1 MLNIIFFGFKL
12 KSMTMTTII
21 AGPWK
26 IYCWWG
32 FLSAVGQR
40 VLVSFSFSS
49 REDLALP
56 KRLSRDLSL
65 KLKIFISS
73 QFSNLFEISFFFNF
87 IGFGSSPALNLFGPR
102 CELMPLGRWGF
113 FLDPGS
119 FPNPRCGFEGALI
132 GLMGLLEERL
142 LAASEYFLTS
152 ARSLWDVGDPGG
164 LIRYAYLC
172 IFFWVCLKI
181 NGKSFLYAK
190 NRFAYFSLFSLI
202 YAKLKAI
209 LTQEI
214 F

>member
-1 MLNIIFFGFKL
+1 MVRYTLNLINHKTPVKIKAMLGSSVDFYGKLIWQFLFSTVLSTMLNIIFFGFKL

-73 QFSNLFEISFFFNF
+73 QFSNLFEISFFL
-87 IGFGSSPALNLFGPR
+87 ISLV
-102 CELMPLGRWGF
+102 LG
-113 FLDPGS
+113 
-119 FPNPRCGFEGALI
+119 AH
-132 GLMGLLEERL
+132 LLWISV
-142 LAASEYFLTS
+142 APDA
-152 ARSLWDVGDPGG
+152 
-164 LIRYAYLC
+164 
-172 IFFWVCLKI
+172 
-181 NGKSFLYAK
+181 N
-190 NRFAYFSLFSLI
+190 
-202 YAKLKAI
+202 
-209 LTQEI
+209 
-214 F
+214 